1 MSSARPSP
9 RLPRNYQL
17 VHDVVRDQRPG
28 MHATSGEIF
37 AEARRRQP
45 RIGYSTVYRA
55 LNRLRDLG
63 LILEVRVPGAPSA
76 LYEPVSPGHAH
87 FLCGRCGRVDD
98 IDCTLAPSVLE
109 EVTRS
114 QSVEVT
120 GVTLTLHGVCAACRR
135 AGRGADASP

>member
-1 MSSARPSP
+1 MSNAGPSP

-17 VHDVVRDQRPG
+17 VYDVVREQASG
-28 MHATSGEIF
+28 LHATSSEIF

-87 FLCGRCGRVDD
+87 FLCSRCGRVDD
-98 IDCTLAPSVLE
+98 LDCSLAPSVLE
-109 EVTRS
+109 DLTRNRRI
-114 QSVEVT
+114 EVT
-120 GVTLTLHGVCAACRR
+120 GVSLTLHGVCASCRR
-135 AGRGADASP
+135 SGSA